1 MDKDADQGS
10 HFQQEPPDT
19 IEVLGAQFSSNAEL
33 QQCRVY
39 TLLSVSRGR
48 MMMILMTHTHTT
60 NTSLTLI
67 SIPPP
72 LTNKLSSFR
81 TQACVHDCLLPV
93 ASMPLPTRKS
103 ERIALLNSLGH
114 QVDDNWTVL
123 QMKALYSEVKEQR
136 SEKET
141 RLNSLYSIAKEKR
154 SDLAMHLSQDLG
166 LVVSSNATKAQMV
179 ALAEKNILERF
190 EPEGTDKMGFGQYA
204 AKTMDEV
211 VKDHPTYVLWAKQ
224 MMEDPEEVGWRL
236 KRFARYAEQ
245 AHAKGKGC
253 ATINVT
259 KGYQKPSESSK
270 SSDSSF
276 SVITANKVGEDQ
288 TFDQKDE
295 ELKALRQELEE
306 LKKEKEDQ
314 DRTLARSKNRKE
326 MWQMLRALRNCPMSK
341 PFS

>member
-1 MDKDADQGS
+1 
-10 HFQQEPPDT
+10 
-19 IEVLGAQFSSNAEL
+19 
-33 QQCRVY
+33 
-39 TLLSVSRGR
+39 
-48 MMMILMTHTHTT
+48 
-60 NTSLTLI
+60 
-67 SIPPP
+67 
-72 LTNKLSSFR
+72 
-81 TQACVHDCLLPV
+81 
-93 ASMPLPTRKS
+93 MPLPTRKS
-103 ERIALLNSLGH
+103 EWIALLNSLGH

-123 QMKALYSEVKEQR
+123 QMKALYSEVKEQP

-166 LVVSSNATKAQMV
+166 LVVNSNATKAQMV

-245 AHAKGKGC
+245 AHAKGKVA

-295 ELKALRQELEE
+295 ELMALRQELEE

-326 MWQMLRALRNCPMSK
+326 M
-341 PFS
+341 